1 MKHECEL
8 VKAIF
13 FTPVVQCSCGST
25 LGGKKTQKTALEIEN
40 EFCVVTLLGVDNT
53 AI

>member
-1 MKHECEL
+1 MW
-8 VKAIF
+8 ISQTNF
-13 FTPVVQCSCGST
+13 FYTGSSVQLWLHTGER
-25 LGGKKTQKTALEIEN
+25 KKKKKTALEIEN